1 MATTTLYELA
11 VIYRVGD
18 QGASGKV
25 VELVK
30 QVGGQISRETT
41 WEERDL
47 AYPIK
52 RQTRGVYTFYEL
64 DLPAPGI
71 SQLENSLNITEGVL
85 RHLITKI
92 DQRAQVRATAVAQRL
107 ADRQSGSPD
116 KTEATSN
123 KPSQPEKAK
132 TT

>member
-11 VIYRVGD
+11 VIYQIGD
-18 QGASGKV
+18 QGASSKV
-25 VELVK
+25 AELLK
-30 QVGGQISRETT
+30 RAGGQISRETT

-64 DLPAPGI
+64 DLPAPAI

-92 DQRAQVRATAVAQRL
+92 DHRGQAQAATVAQRL
-107 ADRQSGSPD
+107 ADRQSGSPN
-116 KTEATSN
+116 KAEGGG
-123 KPSQPEKAK
+123 KPSQLEKAK